1 MFSRTL
7 TTEEVEIIQ
16 IIEAFVRDK
25 HKHSDSHDHSHIL
38 SVTEY
43 AIKIAEMIEE
53 PVDPFIMIA
62 GALLHDIGKT
72 NLLFSSMH
80 GLLGSALAEEFLD
93 ALGYS
98 YPTLKPIRDSI
109 CRIVSRHT
117 PTTMVPPE
125 TTEEKIVFDADCLD
139 RLGLIGVLR
148 GFIGKEGSI
157 EEILESKMESR
168 LHDFDRLNFEA
179 SRKIGKDHNDETLG
193 FVEIIKGALSTRKA
207 KIEELNLRGVIGA
220 EKTIVSLPGEKY

>member
-1 MFSRTL
+1 MFLRTL
-7 TTEEVEIIQ
+7 TSEEVEIIQ

-38 SVTEY
+38 TVTEY

-53 PVDPFIMIA
+53 PVEPFIMIA

-98 YPTLKPIRDSI
+98 YPALKPIRDSI

-125 TTEEKIVFDADCLD
+125 TVEEKIVFDADCLD

-157 EEILESKMESR
+157 EEILEGKMESR
-168 LHDFDRLNFEA
+168 IHDFDRLNYEA
-179 SRKIGKDHNDETLG
+179 SRIIGKDLNDETLG
-193 FVEIIKGALSTRKA
+193 FIEIIKGALSSRTA
-207 KIEELNLRGVIGA
+207 KIEELSIHGLIDQ
-220 EKTIVSLPGEKY
+220 KTKLTSLPDEKY

>member
-1 MFSRTL
+1 
-7 TTEEVEIIQ
+7 
-16 IIEAFVRDK
+16 
-25 HKHSDSHDHSHIL
+25 
-38 SVTEY
+38 
-43 AIKIAEMIEE
+43 
-53 PVDPFIMIA
+53 
-62 GALLHDIGKT
+62 
-72 NLLFSSMH
+72 
-80 GLLGSALAEEFLD
+80 
-93 ALGYS
+93 YS

-179 SRKIGKDHNDETLG
+179 SRKIGKAHNDETLG
-193 FVEIIKGALSTRKA
+193 FVETIRGALSSRKA
-207 KIEELNLRGVIGA
+207 KIEELNLRGVTGEDKPI
-220 EKTIVSLPGEKY
+220 ESLPDEKY

>member
-1 MFSRTL
+1 
-7 TTEEVEIIQ
+7 
-16 IIEAFVRDK
+16 
-25 HKHSDSHDHSHIL
+25 
-38 SVTEY
+38 
-43 AIKIAEMIEE
+43 MIEE

-98 YPTLKPIRDSI
+98 YPSLKPIRDSI

-148 GFIGKEGSI
+148 GFLGKEGSI
-157 EEILESKMESR
+157 EEILESKMGSR
-168 LHDFDRLNFEA
+168 LLDFDRLNFDA
-179 SRKIGKDHNDETLG
+179 SRNIGKDLNDETLG
-193 FVEIIKGALSTRKA
+193 FVEIIKRALSGRKA
-207 KIEELNLRGVIGA
+207 KIDELNLRGVIGP
-220 EKTIVSLPGEKY
+220 EKKLTSLPDEKY